1 MSSENS
7 AGSDLARGSE
17 AAGEPSQRQT
27 VEQPVLAAPTA
38 GAALRLRKYGLPVLS
53 VFFLIAVWEGSVRLG
68 LLKEQDFPPPSQVLQ
83 TLWELQVVGFPRG
96 TGLLV
101 HIASTMGR
109 VAAGYALAAVL
120 AIPLGLV
127 IGRSL
132 RGSRMALPVITFARS
147 VATLSLL
154 PLAVV
159 WFGVGEESKVFL
171 ITYGCFWVLLT
182 NVLDGA
188 KNVDLTLIRAAL
200 MLQTPRRAMFQRVI
214 LPSALPYIFSGLRLA
229 LGLGFMVIVGVELIG
244 TSIGLGALISQARTF
259 YRMDIVFAGMV
270 VIGLFGLLIAV
281 GLNWLERL
289 LLPWAR
295 ESK

>member
-1 MSSENS
+1 MSTEYS
-7 AGSDLARGSE
+7 AGPKSAHGSE
-17 AAGEPSQRQT
+17 AADGQGRCQATAE
-27 VEQPVLAAPTA
+27 PVLAAPTVD
-38 GAALRLRKYGLPVLS
+38 AARGLHGPGLPVLS
-53 VFFLIAVWEGSVRLG
+53 ICLLLAIWEGSVRLG
-68 LLKEQDFPPPSQVLQ
+68 LLREQDFPSPLQVLQ
-83 TLWELQVVGFPRG
+83 TLWELQAMGFPRG
-96 TGLLV
+96 TGLV
-101 HIASTMGR
+101 GHVASTLGR
-109 VAAGYALAAVL
+109 VATGYALAAVL
-120 AIPLGLV
+120 GVPLGMV

-132 RGSRMALPVITFARS
+132 RATRMTMPIVTFARS

-182 NVLDGA
+182 NVIDGA
-188 KNVDLTLIRAAL
+188 KNVDLTLIRAAM
-200 MLQTPRRAMFQRVI
+200 MLQTPPRAMFYRVI

-244 TSIGLGALISQARTF
+244 TSVGLGALISQARTF
-259 YRMDIVFAGMV
+259 YRIDIVFAGMV
-270 VIGLFGLLIAV
+270 VIGFFGLLIAV
-281 GLNWLERL
+281 CLNWLERL